1 MASVMSAHTSPW
13 GKALALAL
21 EGIPV
26 FPCGGDKR
34 PLTPHGF
41 KDASAD
47 PNLVHEWWTRWP
59 DALIGVP
66 TGTKFC
72 VIDLDLQHV
81 EARAWY
87 DEHRN
92 HLPLTRTH
100 TTRSG
105 GRHLIFEASSQ
116 VGCSAGKLAPH
127 VDTRGTGGY
136 IIWWPA
142 HGLEVL
148 HAQSLQDV
156 PGWIIEA
163 LQGRSN
169 VVPYRPRRP
178 LRPGGDQQEKL
189 YGIIRSIAWAREGN
203 RNQMCFW
210 GACRMAEMVA
220 QGAVTRDD
228 AIELVI
234 ESASR
239 AGLPRNEAR
248 RTAESAF
255 RNGQGR

>member
-1 MASVMSAHTSPW
+1 MSAHTSLW
-13 GKALALAL
+13 VEALKLAF
-21 EGIPV
+21 EGIPI

-41 KDASAD
+41 KSASAD
-47 PNLVHEWWTRWP
+47 ANLVHEWWTRWP
-59 DALIGVP
+59 NALIGVP
-66 TGTKFC
+66 TGMKFC
-72 VIDLDLQHV
+72 VIDLDLLHV
-81 EARAWY
+81 EAQAWY
-87 DEHRN
+87 DEHRT
-92 HLPLTRTH
+92 HLPITRTH
-100 TTRSG
+100 VTRSG
-105 GRHLIFEASSQ
+105 GRHLIFGANSQ
-116 VGCSAGKLAPH
+116 VGCSTSKLAPH

-142 HGLEVL
+142 HGFEVL
-148 HAQSLQDV
+148 HAQSLQHV
-156 PGWIIEA
+156 PRWIIEA
-163 LQGRSN
+163 LHGRPK

-189 YGIIRSIAWAREGN
+189 YGIIRSIARAREGN

-220 QGAVTRDD
+220 QGALTRDD